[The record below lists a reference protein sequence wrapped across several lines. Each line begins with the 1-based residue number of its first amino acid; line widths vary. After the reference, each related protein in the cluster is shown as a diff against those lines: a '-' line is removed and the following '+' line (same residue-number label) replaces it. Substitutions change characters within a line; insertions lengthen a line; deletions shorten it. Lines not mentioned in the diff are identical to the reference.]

1 MLTSFDIAKYFI
13 WAANKA
19 GRSLSNLKLLK
30 LVYYAQGF
38 YLAIYSKPLF
48 SDEILAWD
56 LGPVVTC
63 VYYKYQKEFKI
74 QPDDEID
81 LSLYDPSVI
90 EILEHVQET
99 LGCFTAKELSDKTHD
114 ESPWKDTPRNHRISE
129 DLMMKF
135 FRDNL
140 DKFGFVKQDV
150 SAPVTQKRQT
160 AFEFYLESEDE
171 WSEVYQR
178 LAVS

>member
-56 LGPVVTC
+56 HGPVVKC
-63 VYYKYQKEFKI
+63 VYYRYQKEFKI
-74 QPDDEID
+74 QLDEGID
-81 LSLYDPSVI
+81 LSLYDSSVTK
-90 EILEHVQET
+90 ILDHVQET
-99 LGCFTAKELSDKTHD
+99 LGHLTAKELSDKTHD
-114 ESPWKDTPRNHRISE
+114 ESPWKETPRNHTISE
-129 DLMMKF
+129 ELMMKF

-140 DKFGFVKQDV
+140 DKFGFVEHEV
-150 SAPVTQKRQT
+150 STPVTQNRRT